1 MIEDA
6 SDVTPSSPSGRA
18 FANGGST
25 EGVNSRRGASS
36 IFQSV
41 TSKKPRAQPRARV
54 KTESSVMSVDGKF
67 TASLTTSPVLSRTPL
82 NLTAASRAIN
92 DTTNANIN
100 PPPAVS
106 PTYVARLLS
115 HAEFVHLLKTTFP
128 FSCSQQCRTSQLGQH
143 LANKPWA
150 THSLL
155 TRVKFELSLAYVLVQ
170 VHRRE
175 VAEQHGLLPRKRS
188 GAQGLANLDSPDA
201 AFAKFVGDG
210 SFAALVDKIFAPEG
224 GNEDEERLL
233 FKDVLKGVA
242 GLPLAE
248 DAEGGMAIP

>member
-6 SDVTPSSPSGRA
+6 SDVSPSSPSGRS
-18 FANGGST
+18 FPNGGPT
-25 EGVNSRRGASS
+25 EYVNSRRGASS
-36 IFQSV
+36 ISQSV

-54 KTESSVMSVDGKF
+54 KTESSVMSLDGNTIASF
-67 TASLTTSPVLSRTPL
+67 TTNPVLSRTPL
-82 NLTAASRAIN
+82 NLTATSKEIN

-100 PPPAVS
+100 PLPAVS

-128 FSCSQQCRTSQLGQH
+128 FSCSQQRRTPQLGQH

-175 VAEQHGLLPRKRS
+175 MADQHGLLPRKRS
-188 GAQGLANLDSPDA
+188 GGLANLDSPDA
-201 AFAKFVGDG
+201 AFAKSVDDG
-210 SFAALVDKIFAPEG
+210 SFAALVDEIFASEG

-248 DAEGGMAIP
+248 DADGGMAIP